1 MVRMSQLSG
10 WKLQFFDRW
19 PGAIGICLDLILA
32 AALDCE
38 KNGIPEI
45 YIPVHIRFFCSETVM
60 SDSNVVADLLD
71 KFLKFE

>member
-32 AALDCE
+32 AALDCG
-38 KNGIPEI
+38 KNGIAEI
-45 YIPVHIRFFCSETVM
+45 YESSAHKILLFGDC
-60 SDSNVVADLLD
+60 NV
-71 KFLKFE
+71 